1 MSRLALKLVYQG
13 NLLSQ
18 PRNSQEHKEPV
29 VCKSI
34 LTIKVDHNPNQVD
47 KRQSDLW
54 LLQVYHQVCKTS
66 LACLHL
72 VWHLL
77 NQASLS
83 ILIFIL
89 INTHTLMFINNLQE
103 MLVLN
108 NLIHSSQELVV
119 LVHKSFNYL
128 IRLFTK

>member
-1 MSRLALKLVYQG
+1 MSRLGLKLVYPG

-18 PRNSQEHKEPV
+18 PRNSQEHREPV

-34 LTIKVDHNPNQVD
+34 LMIKVDHNLNQVD

-77 NQASLS
+77 NQGNLF
-83 ILIFIL
+83 ILILIL

-119 LVHKSFNYL
+119 LALKLFNYL